1 MLLSLTRLD
10 SARTTAS
17 SEALGT
23 APPLQLTAWLNSRP
37 YDCAIKRVNGTS
49 SAAQPGVDA
58 SSRLGVSGRV
68 FAVKLLCSAGSH
80 GEPRQ
85 PSPFPPKGTRGASPK
100 RTRRS
105 TLPAA
110 LERRRLLTQAG
121 GLRGS
126 RCVREREGGG
136 NNMCREAVATSRS
149 VNCRNARCAPA
160 SRSGGA
166 RGQASAPTFVRA
178 RRPVSAQVRVRA
190 ARQPRRHAKQL

>member
-1 MLLSLTRLD
+1 MLLSFTRLD

-23 APPLQLTAWLNSRP
+23 APPLQLTAWLNSRL
-37 YDCAIKRVNGTS
+37 YDCAIRRVNGTA

-110 LERRRLLTQAG
+110 LERRRLLTQAR
-121 GLRGS
+121 GLRGGS
-126 RCVREREGGG
+126 CVREWRWNACGARRWRAGASVPRRSRRTGEQE
-136 NNMCREAVATSRS
+136 RRRSRS
-149 VNCRNARCAPA
+149 SLSAHFCACEA
-160 SRSGGA
+160 TCG
-166 RGQASAPTFVRA
+166 
-178 RRPVSAQVRVRA
+178 
-190 ARQPRRHAKQL
+190 